1 MKFYKNEDG
10 DVIFA
15 MTDKVF
21 AERVKNVKEEER
33 SKYTNIDDAVDI
45 WECMDFAQFFDT
57 IYSQFGEGTYQ
68 LNVTTHQE
76 VVIDEEYMNEDFL
89 VAVEGSCELKL
100 EEENFYLT
108 TITDVM
114 PYVFL
119 RKEEVYMTLPEW
131 KEKVDNNNALDKEAK
146 ETIYIL
152 IEGIEE
158 GVKKDYIEKNI
169 IHHMPVWDKVSAMK
183 LEQ

>member
-68 LNVTTHQE
+68 LNVTTHQ
-76 VVIDEEYMNEDFL
+76 
-89 VAVEGSCELKL
+89 
-100 EEENFYLT
+100 
-108 TITDVM
+108 
-114 PYVFL
+114 
-119 RKEEVYMTLPEW
+119 
-131 KEKVDNNNALDKEAK
+131 
-146 ETIYIL
+146 
-152 IEGIEE
+152 
-158 GVKKDYIEKNI
+158 
-169 IHHMPVWDKVSAMK
+169 
-183 LEQ
+183 